1 MVAVVQM
8 RGGVHM
14 PQIVQ
19 EVALGAFDLV
29 RGLRIND
36 LVDIAILSLLIY
48 KLLWLLRRSSSGRV
62 MRGVLV
68 LVLAM
73 ALSSWFELY
82 ALSFLINKAV

>member
-1 MVAVVQM
+1 
-8 RGGVHM
+8 M